1 MSSVSVKSKLLIAV
15 SISMLLVTGCSTS
28 STNTAEVE
36 GGGVQ
41 VRKAALRTTNNN
53 SSESTSDFLTRY
65 ANQKRVNNA
74 NNRTRYSYPVNNNR
88 SSPNQAVR
96 ARPVAVQVPARRE
109 VTSLD
114 RVVWNA
120 QKQQG
125 KMYRYGGENP
135 NTGFDCSG
143 LTQFAFGRGAGV
155 ALPRTAADQYRAATK
170 IPHAQAQKG
179 DLVFFNTRG
188 RRVSHVGIYL
198 GDGRFVH
205 APRTGR
211 AITTE
216 ALDGYWAKRLIG
228 FGRIPGVCVPSV

>member
-28 STNTAEVE
+28 STSTAELE
-36 GGGVQ
+36 GGSVQ
-41 VRKAALRTTNNN
+41 VRKAALRTTSNN
-53 SSESTSDFLTRY
+53 SNDSASDFLTRY

-74 NNRTRYSYPVNNNR
+74 NNRTRYSYQVN
-88 SSPNQAVR
+88 
-96 ARPVAVQVPARRE
+96 ARPIPTRTQPKRE

-125 KMYRYGGENP
+125 KMYRYGGESP
-135 NTGFDCSG
+135 TTGFDCSG

-170 IPHAQAQKG
+170 VSPAQAQKG

-188 RRVSHVGIYL
+188 RHVSHVGIYL

>member
-15 SISMLLVTGCSTS
+15 SISMLLITGCSTS
-28 STNTAEVE
+28 STSTAEVE
-36 GGGVQ
+36 GGSVQ
-41 VRKAALRTTNNN
+41 VRKAALRTTNNISN
-53 SSESTSDFLTRY
+53 ESTSDFLTRY
-65 ANQKRVNNA
+65 ANQKRVNNS
-74 NNRTRYSYPVNNNR
+74 NNRTRYSYPVNNR
-88 SSPNQAVR
+88 AVQ
-96 ARPVAVQVPARRE
+96 ARPIPTQAQGKRE

-135 NTGFDCSG
+135 STGFDCSG

-170 IPHAQAQKG
+170 IPRAQAQKG

>member
-1 MSSVSVKSKLLIAV
+1 MSSVRSYGVSVKSVCYGFTLIGLLT
-15 SISMLLVTGCSTS
+15 LTLTGCSTPTTASKNVALS
-28 STNTAEVE
+28 STSAVTVAKVQPIATSPKRTVTLVE
-36 GGGVQ
+36 
-41 VRKAALRTTNNN
+41 K
-53 SSESTSDFLTRY
+53 
-65 ANQKRVNNA
+65 
-74 NNRTRYSYPVNNNR
+74 
-88 SSPNQAVR
+88 
-96 ARPVAVQVPARRE
+96 
-109 VTSLD
+109 
-114 RVVWNA
+114 VVWNA

-125 KMYRYGGENP
+125 KMYRWGGTSP
-135 NTGFDCSG
+135 VTGFDCSG

-170 IPHAQAQKG
+170 VPRGQAQKG

-188 RRVSHVGIYL
+188 SRVSHVGIYL